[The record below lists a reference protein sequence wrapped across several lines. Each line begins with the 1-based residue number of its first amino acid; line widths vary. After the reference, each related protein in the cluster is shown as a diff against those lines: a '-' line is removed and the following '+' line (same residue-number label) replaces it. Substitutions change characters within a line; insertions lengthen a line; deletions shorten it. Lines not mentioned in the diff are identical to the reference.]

1 MLPVVSLAN
10 VYIVF
15 WAKIKYERVLTL
27 MKNKL
32 INKKRLVIGMS
43 GASGAILGIEILKAL
58 REHPEWESHVV
69 ISRGAELTIAEETEC
84 TLDEV
89 LNLADK
95 VYDIKNIG
103 ASIASGTFKTEGMII
118 APCSMKT
125 VAGIACGY
133 SDNLLLRAADVTIK
147 ETRRLVLVPRE
158 SPLST
163 IHLKNIL
170 SLAEA
175 GAIIIPPM
183 ITYYNK
189 PLSLEDMNRH
199 IIGKIL
205 DKFGIEVSG
214 FNRWG
219 ETVFS

>member
-1 MLPVVSLAN
+1 MSKHMGD
-10 VYIVF
+10 I
-15 WAKIKYERVLTL
+15 
-27 MKNKL
+27 MKVN
-32 INKKRLVIGMS
+32 NRKRLVIGMS
-43 GASGAILGIEILKAL
+43 GASGAVLGVEILKIL
-58 REHPEWESHVV
+58 KEDPEWETHLV
-69 ISRGAELTIAEETEC
+69 ISKGAELTILEETEY
-84 TLDEV
+84 TVADV
-89 LNLADK
+89 INLADK

-103 ASIASGTFKTEGMII
+103 ASLASGTFRTEGMII
-118 APCSMKT
+118 VPCSMKT
-125 VAGIACGY
+125 VAGVACGY

-147 ETRRLVLVPRE
+147 ERRNLVVVARE

-163 IHLKNIL
+163 IHLRNML

-199 IIGKIL
+199 IVGKIL

-214 FNRWG
+214 FTRWG
-219 ETVFS
+219 ESL